1 MAEWRARLLPEDKAA
16 AVVDMRRRGP
26 VLMVGDGIN
35 DGPALAAASVGL
47 AMADGGTAVALE
59 AADGAL
65 MHHDLALVP
74 YAIALG
80 RATLRT
86 IRTNVALALALKVV
100 VMVAALAGV
109 ASLWLAVLAD
119 VGASLLVVALSLRLL
134 SFEWVGGAPRV
145 IATPLALSL

>member
-1 MAEWRARLLPEDKAA
+1 MPEDKAA
-16 AVVDMRRRGP
+16 AVADLGRRGP

-65 MHHDLALVP
+65 MHHDLTLVP

-86 IRTNVALALALKVV
+86 VRTNVALALALKVA
-100 VMVAALAGV
+100 VMIAALAGV

-134 SFEWVGGAPRV
+134 SFEWIGGDRA
-145 IATPLALSL
+145 